1 MLKISLL
8 NINTHTENKIAL
20 GSMLPVMT
28 IDSPKA
34 NKKII
39 KPAYSGFVFRKICNF
54 SKDTIW
60 FQKIFLLLHD
70 CLSNHTISA
79 LLLFLSV
86 LQEIIYP
93 FETVLK

>member
-1 MLKISLL
+1 MQSNKCLKSHLL
-8 NINTHTENKIAL
+8 NINTQTENKIAL

-70 CLSNHTISA
+70 CFLEPYNFCIASVSKRLASNNLS
-79 LLLFLSV
+79 F
-86 LQEIIYP
+86 
-93 FETVLK
+93 